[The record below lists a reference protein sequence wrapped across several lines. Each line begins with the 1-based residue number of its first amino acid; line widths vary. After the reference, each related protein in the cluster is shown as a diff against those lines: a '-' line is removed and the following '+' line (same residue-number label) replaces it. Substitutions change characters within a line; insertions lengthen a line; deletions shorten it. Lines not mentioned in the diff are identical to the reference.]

1 MFKYILP
8 FALIL
13 GGCAGALPWNKQGY
27 AGLSQVHFK
36 WCEVESTEGG
46 TAREPCE
53 VIVTDGKESGIIDFK
68 FSIGDTV
75 LNFYAEDVTAFEG
88 QRIRAD
94 VEGKV
99 IEATE
104 NIASEALD
112 LAGDVLVPIPDLGDV
127 VGGGEE

>member
-13 GGCAGALPWNKQGY
+13 SGCAGALPWNKQGY

-36 WCEVESTEGG
+36 WCKVENAEGG

-68 FSIGDTV
+68 FSAGDSV
-75 LNFYAEDVTAFEG
+75 LNFYAEDVEAFEG

-94 VEGKV
+94 VEGQV
-99 IEATE
+99 IEATTD
-104 NIASEALD
+104 IISEGIG
-112 LAGDVLVPIPDLGDV
+112 LAGDILVPIPDLGD
-127 VGGGEE
+127 GESGDE